1 MNTPAAS
8 RASRAVVIG
17 SGFGGLSAAV
27 RLRALGYD
35 VTVVEALDQP
45 GGRARAFKDQGFVF
59 DAGPTVIT
67 APYLIDELFTLLGRE
82 PREYF
87 SLLPVDPFYRVEFHD
102 GGRFD
107 YVGEEDRI
115 LSQIQQFEP
124 RDVDGYRR
132 MVRHMKEIFDVGY
145 TGLADKPFGRF
156 GDMMKVLPDMM
167 KLESYR
173 TVYGLTA
180 KYIRNEQLRQVFT
193 FQPLLVGGNPF
204 RTTSIY
210 SMIHWLERKWG
221 VWFVQGGTTALVHA
235 LVKLLGDVGV
245 DVRCNSPVGR
255 IEVEG
260 GRTTGVVLE
269 NGERLDADIV
279 VSNGD
284 PSMVYTKLIDAQ
296 HRSKYTDRAV
306 ARVQGSM
313 GLFVAYFGTDS
324 RSPTAADPAA
334 ATKFEQ
340 IKHHTIVLG
349 PRYKGLLDDI
359 FAKKKLADDFSLY
372 LHRPTATDRSL
383 APAGHD
389 AWYVLSP
396 VPNLKGGQDWE
407 QLAPAYLD
415 KIVRSLD
422 RLAPGLSSSLK
433 AVRHID
439 PRHFERDYRTMHGAA
454 FGPEPVLTQSAWFRY
469 HNASPDV
476 GGLYFVGA
484 GTHPGAGVPGVISS
498 SKVLERV
505 VERPAR
511 PSSWRAA
518 ETATSST
525 RRAAE

>member
-1 MNTPAAS
+1 MNTS
-8 RASRAVVIG
+8 TTSASRAVVIG

-35 VTVVEALDQP
+35 VVVVEALDQP
-45 GGRARAFKDQGFVF
+45 GGRARVFKDQGFTF

-67 APYLIDELFTLLGRE
+67 APYLLEELFTLLGRDAND
-82 PREYF
+82 YY
-87 SLLPVDPFYRVEFHD
+87 SLLPVDPFYRVEFPD
-102 GGRFD
+102 GARFD

-115 LSQIQQFEP
+115 LAQIEQFDR

-132 MVRHMKEIFDVGY
+132 MVRHMKDIFDVGY
-145 TGLADKPFGRF
+145 LGLADKPFGKF
-156 GDMMKVLPDMM
+156 SDMLKVAPDMM
-167 KLESYR
+167 RLESYR
-173 TVYGLTA
+173 TVYGLA
-180 KYIRNEQLRQVFT
+180 SKYLHNEQLRQVFT

-221 VWFVQGGTTALVHA
+221 VWFVKGGTTALVHA
-235 LVKLLGDVGV
+235 FVRLLDDVGV
-245 DVRCNSPVGR
+245 PVRCNSPVTR
-255 IEVEG
+255 IDVQG

-269 NGERLDADIV
+269 SGERIPCDIV

-284 PSMVYTKLIDAQ
+284 PSMVYTKLIGAE

-306 ARVQGSM
+306 ARVKGSM

-324 RSPTAADPAA
+324 RAEGPNGKQPL
-334 ATKFEQ
+334 ATKFEE

-359 FAKKKLADDFSLY
+359 FRRKVLADDFSLY

-396 VPNLKGGQDWE
+396 VPNLTGGQDWE
-407 QLAPAYLD
+407 QLAPAYLE
-415 KIVRSLD
+415 KIMKSLD
-422 RLAPGLSSSLK
+422 RLAPGLSSSMT

-439 PRHFERDYRTMHGAA
+439 PRNFEREYRTMHGAA

-498 SKVLERV
+498 AKVLERV

-511 PSSWRAA
+511 PAAVPAARPASS
-518 ETATSST
+518 